1 MQTYIGW
8 RMDMGFVL
16 PYLIPSELLEFY
28 GRADAISALSFI
40 SMGILGV
47 MSGNVCYIKIEG
59 IFCNNC
65 RTAIK
70 TALEAL
76 DGIGAAR
83 VSGDVCKVT
92 AVGPGLPPDDVLVKA
107 IRSAGYETDESKI
120 SHGWNKWK
128 LVQWTAVI
136 GVAAGVFALWAA
148 AKLVL
153 GFDVLTLIPQIDNS
167 ITYPMLFAIGLLT
180 SLHCVGMCGAINLS
194 ASSTRRRAVAYNAGR
209 IACYTLVGCAAGALG
224 AAFSIDRTLLSALVL
239 VASVVMLVAGLS
251 IGGVVSLPEVP
262 CASRALARPGSALT
276 VGFFNGFM
284 PCAPLLAM
292 QAYAVSTGGTL
303 EGGAAMLLFGLG
315 TLPVMLCF
323 GMLRSW
329 LERFRHIV
337 RPAMAGLIVVLV
349 LYMGATTAPGL
360 GITAPRSAVDLDGY
374 AVAQE
379 VDGEQHVESTLDYGS
394 FGDIAVKRG
403 VPVRFV
409 INADEEHLTGCNNEV
424 VSRDFGFDCK
434 LVPGSNVIE
443 FMPSKTGAFTYSC
456 WMGMIS
462 NTIYVYE

>member
-1 MQTYIGW
+1 
-8 RMDMGFVL
+8 
-16 PYLIPSELLEFY
+16 
-28 GRADAISALSFI
+28 
-40 SMGILGV
+40 

-65 RTAIK
+65 RTAL
-70 TALEAL
+70 TAALGAL
-76 DGIGAAR
+76 DGVAR
-83 VSGDVCKVT
+83 AHVSGDVCKVT
-92 AVGPGLPPDDVLVKA
+92 AAGPCFPPDDVLVKA
-107 IRSAGYETDESKI
+107 VRNAGYETDESKI
-120 SHGWNKWK
+120 SYGWNKWK
-128 LVQWTAVI
+128 LAQWAAVI
-136 GVAAGVFALWAA
+136 GVAVGVFALWAA
-148 AKLVL
+148 AKLMF

-167 ITYPMLFAIGLLT
+167 VTYPMLFAIGLLT

-194 ASSTRRRAVAYNAGR
+194 ASSTRRRAVAYNTGR

-251 IGGVVSLPEVP
+251 VSGLVSLPEVP
-262 CASRALARPGSALT
+262 CASRALARSGSALA

-292 QAYAVSTGGTL
+292 QAYAVSTGGPL

-315 TLPVMLCF
+315 TLPVMLGF

-337 RPAMAGLIVVLV
+337 RPAMAGLIVVLA
-349 LYMGATTAPGL
+349 LYMGATAATSL
-360 GITAPRSAVDLDGY
+360 GITTPRSAVDLDGY

-379 VDGEQHVESTLDYGS
+379 VDGEQHVETALDYGS

-403 VPVRFV
+403 VPVRFI
-409 INADEEHLTGCNNEV
+409 INAGEEYLTGCNNEV